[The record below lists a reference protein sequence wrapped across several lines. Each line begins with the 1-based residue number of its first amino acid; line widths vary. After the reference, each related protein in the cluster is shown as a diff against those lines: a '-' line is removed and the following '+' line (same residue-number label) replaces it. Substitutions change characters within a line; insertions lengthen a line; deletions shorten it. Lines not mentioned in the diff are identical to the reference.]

1 MQHSSPL
8 PLSARVR
15 ARACLRAHTHT
26 IPRVTWAA
34 VRLRG
39 TSSHGEL
46 RHPSPSLPPSQPDAG
61 SGSTRKSPR
70 GKATWT
76 AQAVQ
81 SRLVSVVSGNFSGC
95 QPLTRPLF
103 PLTHAPIAPPLPC
116 FDSDTR
122 RFAPVIYARRRPA
135 GRSPQPAACPRPAP
149 TCARRGSQ
157 ATAVRR
163 AAEAHAA
170 TGRAEEEVARGAGD
184 TGDSAA
190 AGRARAAR
198 RNPAVRR
205 RRPRSGRKGRRH
217 PCTALGHGTIRA
229 QVTAPVTARSRH
241 GCGMVTAVGTGGRG
255 PGAARG
261 GCAPPESAPSAPA
274 PPPARLLV
282 RVCVNALA
290 CVHACAYVRVCV
302 RVCAKFVCVCVC

>member
-1 MQHSSPL
+1 MALRYVCVCGGGGGKRETCSTHRPC
-8 PLSARVR
+8 PCRRAC

-81 SRLVSVVSGNFSGC
+81 SRLVSVVSGIFIGC

-135 GRSPQPAACPRPAP
+135 GRSPQPAACPRPAL
-149 TCARRGSQ
+149 ARPNN
-157 ATAVRR
+157 AHHP
-163 AAEAHAA
+163 AAARPVPGLFPGQPAA
-170 TGRAEEEVARGAGD
+170 ACRQPAGAGPE
-184 TGDSAA
+184 G
-190 AGRARAAR
+190 AG
-198 RNPAVRR
+198 
-205 RRPRSGRKGRRH
+205 
-217 PCTALGHGTIRA
+217 
-229 QVTAPVTARSRH
+229 
-241 GCGMVTAVGTGGRG
+241 
-255 PGAARG
+255 
-261 GCAPPESAPSAPA
+261 
-274 PPPARLLV
+274 
-282 RVCVNALA
+282 
-290 CVHACAYVRVCV
+290 
-302 RVCAKFVCVCVC
+302 